1 VVRGAQL
8 ALPLLID
15 FQDVT
20 MLPASSHASTLA
32 AVVLAAALA
41 QSQSQSQT
49 QTPPR
54 VAPPLAPQ
62 ADIKTVA
69 APEAPPRALDD
80 VSRATS
86 TAPALARD
94 LDANALASVPTSA
107 VKGLDFS
114 SVRYQD
120 GADGALWARGRTYKA
135 RFDSASATVVPYF
148 SPRAPRNFDVRFELQ
163 SVTAGGEALRFDGE
177 ALVSRS
183 GDVVT
188 LDRGLVDEQYVLGIE
203 QLEQKF
209 VLEQLPAAGDLTV
222 RMAVRTELQGS
233 TSDSGFRFANEW
245 GHVSYGL
252 ATAIDAR
259 GRTLALES
267 FLVDGQIEL
276 VVPAGFAASAALP
289 LTIDPVIAIFGVD
302 VNTTT
307 SFSGDSSYDL
317 SAGAVLHVYNVVFSA
332 NDWDVGGYATDRYG
346 NVWSG
351 SFFWNDFTSAHWVRP
366 RVAHLGASDRFLV
379 CAQVGQP
386 GARAIWGQVRTVFN
400 NSIAAPAVVSGAEI
414 GDKFNCDVGGDTYPS
429 LPSSFCVVYE
439 RALSAADHDIHARLV
454 DTSGVSQAS
463 PGTLFID
470 NSGAT
475 LDAYPTISKTNRSSE
490 WMVAWQR
497 DVSGQPTNVR
507 GARVL
512 WNGAVTAA
520 SFPISNT
527 SLNERRPSVSS
538 SVGTSTNFVVAC
550 ERDFVSDN
558 DIVLYAVSGASVA
571 FSYNLSG
578 ADGAT
583 WFNDQREPSIDSD
596 GSHFMI
602 GFAEYPNAPSGW
614 NVYASEAQWITSG
627 MSVRQH
633 RMALATTSANEG
645 EVQIVAARSSSPN
658 ETYADYS
665 AIYNRGIDPWTAGPT
680 DDVFSALIEGTY
692 GGLVANFCDKS
703 GVACPCFGSGVGGCP
718 NSAFAS
724 GAHMAPTSF
733 SRISNP
739 NFGFAISGLKP
750 NATALVFQ
758 GTGTINNGFGGPVG
772 DGIRCVGGLI
782 TRFTPRSANAAGGL
796 VFPQPTDPS
805 LAWLGNIPPMG
816 GFYYYQTW
824 YRDTGAYCTSG
835 VTNLSD
841 AVMVEWTP

>member
-1 VVRGAQL
+1 M
-8 ALPLLID
+8 LPLPTFAPTLMAVALSAASAQAQ
-15 FQDVT
+15 FQAQT
-20 MLPASSHASTLA
+20 HA
-32 AVVLAAALA
+32 
-41 QSQSQSQT
+41 Q
-49 QTPPR
+49 PR
-54 VAPPLAPQ
+54 TDPYPAPQ
-62 ADIKTVA
+62 ADVKTVA
-69 APEAPPRALDD
+69 PAEAPTASFDAASLARFAQAAAANESPNSTSTPFGGASLSASTD
-80 VSRATS
+80 ATS
-86 TAPALARD
+86 APAA
-94 LDANALASVPTSA
+94 APTSA
-107 VKGLDFS
+107 LKGIDFS
-114 SVRYQD
+114 AVRYQD
-120 GADGALWARGRTYKA
+120 GPDGALWARGRTYKA
-135 RFDSASATVVPYF
+135 RFDSASATVIPYF
-148 SPRAPRNFDVRFELQ
+148 SSRAPRNFDLRFELS
-163 SVTAGGEALRFDGE
+163 SVTAGGEALRLDSEAVVRRDGD
-177 ALVSRS
+177 L
-183 GDVVT
+183 VT
-188 LDRGLVDEQYVLGIE
+188 LDRGLVDEQYVLGLQ

-222 RMAVRTELQGS
+222 RMAVRTELEGS

-289 LTIDPVIAIFGVD
+289 LTIDPVISIFGVD
-302 VNTTT
+302 VNSTTA
-307 SFSGDSSYDL
+307 FSGDSSYDL
-317 SAGAVLHVYNVVFSA
+317 SAGGVLHVYNVVFSA

-400 NSIAAPAVVSGAEI
+400 NSIAVPSVVSGAEG

-454 DTSGVSQAS
+454 DTDGVSQAA

-475 LDAYPTISKTNRSSE
+475 VDAFPTISKTDRGSE

-497 DVSGQPTNVR
+497 DVSGQPTSVR
-507 GARVL
+507 GARVQ
-512 WNGAVTAA
+512 WNGVVTAA

-538 SVGTSTNFVVAC
+538 SVGTATNFVVAC

-558 DIVLYAVSGASVA
+558 DIVMYAVSGSSVA
-571 FSYNLSG
+571 YTYNLSG

-583 WFNDQREPSIDSD
+583 WFSDQREPSIDSD

-602 GFAEYPNAPSGW
+602 GFAEYPGAPSGW
-614 NVYASEAQWITSG
+614 DVYASEAQWITSG

-633 RMALATTSANEG
+633 RMPLATTGANEG
-645 EVQIVAARSSSPN
+645 EVQIVAVRSSSPN
-658 ETYADYS
+658 EPYSDYT
-665 AIYNRGIDPWTAGPT
+665 AIYNRGIEPTTAGPT

-692 GGLVANFCDKS
+692 GGLVVNFCDKS

-718 NSAFAS
+718 NSAFSS
-724 GAHMAPTSF
+724 GAHMAPLSF

-739 NFGFAISGLKP
+739 NFKFAVSGLRP

-772 DGIRCVGGLI
+772 DGIRCVGGFI
-782 TRFTPRSANAAGGL
+782 TRFTPRPASAFGQL
-796 VFPQPTDPS
+796 TFPDVGEPLIPQ
-805 LAWLGNIPPMG
+805 LGNVPVMG

-824 YRDTGAYCTSG
+824 YRDTGAFCTSG